1 MSMPAPIAL
10 FVYQRIEETR
20 LTVRALQ
27 NNELAAVSDLFI
39 FSDAPRS
46 SAAVNNVSEVRKFIR
61 TIQGFKSVTII
72 ERENNYGL
80 SKSIVDGVHTL
91 IDQFGKVIVVEDD
104 LETSPYFL
112 TFMNDGLSFYEHDER
127 VISIHGYV
135 YPVKGTLPTSFFLKG
150 ADCWGWATW
159 KRGWDQYVNDGT
171 VLLERLKRANKKY
184 QFDFNGSY
192 PYTRMLKQ
200 QINGKND
207 SWAVRWYASAFLN
220 NKLTLYPGRS
230 LVNNISSDHLGT
242 HTKHLTAFQSRL
254 STERILIE
262 TIPVEDHSAARS
274 LFEAFFRSIR
284 VPFYKKVLSH
294 IRSLL
299 G

>member
-1 MSMPAPIAL
+1 
-10 FVYQRIEETR
+10 
-20 LTVRALQ
+20 
-27 NNELAAVSDLFI
+27 
-39 FSDAPRS
+39 
-46 SAAVNNVSEVRKFIR
+46 AVNNVSEVRRFIK

-80 SKSIVDGVHTL
+80 SKSIIDGVNTL
-91 IDQFGKVIVVEDD
+91 VDRFGKVIVVEDD
-104 LETSPYFL
+104 LETSPFFL
-112 TFMNDGLSFYEHDER
+112 RFMNDGLSFYETDDR

-135 YPVKGTLPTSFFLKG
+135 YPVKGALPTSFFLKG

-159 KRGWDQYVNDGT
+159 KRSWDLYVNDGT
-171 VLLERLKRANKKY
+171 ALLERLKRANAEY

-200 QINGKND
+200 QIKGKND

-220 NKLTLYPGRS
+220 EKLTLYPGRS

-242 HTKHLTAFQSRL
+242 HTKQLTAFQSQL
-254 STERILIE
+254 STEKIPIE
-262 TIPVEDHSAARS
+262 TIPVEDNAAARS

-284 VPFYKKVLSH
+284 VPFYKKIFSH